1 MRRLTRE
8 EKKQL
13 GILIKYYRQAMY
25 RSRIA
30 NRSDFTQRNFA
41 RGICSQAQLSRIE
54 NGEPVRDHELYGR
67 LIHKLR
73 LPFERLRYRDVHL
86 FDELVKNLIEY
97 QNRSDKVIHFEKAK
111 IQLLHFQRLF
121 QNNIIYLHYTYALEL
136 VLHVLHEDYDE
147 ANTLCELVEETL
159 EILPPYLLI
168 VTLQYLGKLY
178 VYDQDELKAQMY
190 FQLSLEHMLKKGIE
204 NPSIYLDLAR
214 NVIYLNQDIRARE
227 YLIEAE
233 ASFHSD
239 PLNLLMLDYYYS
251 IIYAKEGDY
260 DESIGNLINTLHRLE
275 EYPYPIPRRKNK
287 LIISLVIMYIL
298 NGDLFNAREV
308 LNRVPES
315 RQTDVNHFL
324 LAYLDDNFQKY
335 NLFQRH
341 YKQLASFYQNKERSR
356 ERYFEL
362 NIAPHLF
369 VYPYPLVLLILRDY
383 YRYLKTNKKY
393 KKALDLIEEYQV
405 LNILL
410 K

>member
-1 MRRLTRE
+1 MKTHD
-8 EKKQL
+8 
-13 GILIKYYRQAMY
+13 AT
-25 RSRIA
+25 S
-30 NRSDFTQRNFA
+30 F
-41 RGICSQAQLSRIE
+41 
-54 NGEPVRDHELYGR
+54 
-67 LIHKLR
+67 
-73 LPFERLRYRDVHL
+73 
-86 FDELVKNLIEY
+86 
-97 QNRSDKVIHFEKAK
+97 
-111 IQLLHFQRLF
+111 
-121 QNNIIYLHYTYALEL
+121 
-136 VLHVLHEDYDE
+136 
-147 ANTLCELVEETL
+147 
-159 EILPPYLLI
+159 
-168 VTLQYLGKLY
+168 
-178 VYDQDELKAQMY
+178 
-190 FQLSLEHMLKKGIE
+190 
-204 NPSIYLDLAR
+204 DLAR

-341 YKQLASFYQNKERSR
+341 YKQLASFYQNKEPSR